1 MYKAIVCKIHT
12 REFPGADRLLIG
24 QCGAYQ
30 VIVGKDT
37 QDGQL
42 GLFFETDGRLGEDFA
57 KANDLIR
64 RKDENGNP
72 AGGMFEESRKVKSI
86 KLRGARSDGF
96 WCPLSHLNYL
106 GGDTSSLKE
115 GDQIDSFN
123 GAVFCEK
130 FVTKATQARQSK
142 NKSTPRDNKMFAKH
156 IDTGHFKRESHLIPE
171 GSIIYIT
178 EKMHGTS
185 FRLANVLDETPIQR
199 SPVGQFFAWLFNWPK
214 TKKEWKILVG
224 SRNVIVG
231 DSHTGFH
238 GAEAFRKKSVEG
250 IAPRKGECIYGEIVG
265 YTESGAPIMAT
276 QPTAGLKD
284 KKISEQYGD
293 KMEYS
298 YGCLPGT
305 CQTYVYRITQVNEDG
320 FVTELPWPQVKK
332 RCKELGLKHVPEIA
346 SSIILDNGDFDGAVS
361 LRGLSNITVNS
372 SENPDGSPLP
382 SLLDARHIREG
393 VVVRAESEHGTVW
406 LKEKGFVFK
415 CLEGI
420 CKESDD
426 FVDTE
431 EAA

>member
-37 QDGQL
+37 QDGVL
-42 GLFFETDGRLGEDFA
+42 GLFFETDGRLSEEFA
-57 KANDLIR
+57 AKNDLIR

-72 AGGMFEESRKVKSI
+72 AGGMFEENRKVKSI

-96 WCPLSHLNYL
+96 WCPLSHLDYT
-106 GGDTSSLKE
+106 GGDTSLLKE

-123 GAVFCEK
+123 GIVFCEK

-156 IDTGHFKRESHLIPE
+156 IDTGQFKRESHLIPE

-178 EKMHGTS
+178 EKLHGTS
-185 FRLANVLDETPIQR
+185 ARIGHVLDEQPIKR
-199 SPVGQFFAWLFNWPK
+199 GKIGQFFAWLLNWPK

-231 DSHTGFH
+231 DNHSGFH
-238 GAEAFRKKSVEG
+238 GAEEFRKKSAEG
-250 IAPRKGECIYGEIVG
+250 IVPRKGEILYGEIVG
-265 YTESGAPIMAT
+265 YTESGATIMAT
-276 QPTAGLKD
+276 QPTSGLKD
-284 KKISEQYGD
+284 KAISNRYGEN
-293 KMEYS
+293 MEYS

-332 RCKELGLKHVPEIA
+332 RCKELGLKHVPELVDPFLFQSKEGLIA
-346 SSIILDNGDFDGAVS
+346 VVS
-361 LRGLSNITVNS
+361 LKTEGPNV
-372 SENPDGSPLP
+372 PWP
-382 SLLDARHIREG
+382 SVLDDRHIREG
-393 VVVRAESEHGTVW
+393 VVVRAESEHGTMW
-406 LKEKGFVFK
+406 LKEKSFVFK

>member
-30 VIVGKDT
+30 VIVGRDT
-37 QDGQL
+37 QDGTL
-42 GLFFETDGRLGEDFA
+42 GLFFETDGRLSEDFA
-57 KANDLIR
+57 AKNDLIR

-72 AGGMFEESRKVKSI
+72 AGGMFEENRKVKSI

-96 WCPLSHLNYL
+96 WCPLSHLDYT
-106 GGDTSSLKE
+106 GGDTSKLKE
-115 GDQIDSFN
+115 GDQIDSLN
-123 GAVFCEK
+123 GTVFCEK
-130 FVTKATQARQSK
+130 YVTKATAARQGK
-142 NKSTPRDNKMFAKH
+142 NKTGRQRDNKMFAKH
-156 IDTGHFKRESHLIPE
+156 IDTGQFKRESRLIPE

-178 EKMHGTS
+178 EKLHGTS
-185 FRLANVLDETPIQR
+185 GRAMYALDDTKVERGPIGR
-199 SPVGQFFAWLFNWPK
+199 FFAWLFNLPK

-231 DSHTGFH
+231 DFHSGFY
-238 GAEAFRKKSVEG
+238 GAELFRKKSVEG
-250 IAPRKGECIYGEIVG
+250 VQLRKNECIFYEIVG
-265 YTESGAPIMAT
+265 YTESGDPIMAT
-276 QPTAGLKD
+276 QPTSGLKD
-284 KKISEQYGD
+284 KAISKQYGD

-332 RCKELGLKHVPEIA
+332 RCKELGLKHVPELTFGFFIPEM
-346 SSIILDNGDFDGAVS
+346 SDRVREIVQSHV
-361 LRGLSNITVNS
+361 
-372 SENPDGSPLP
+372 EKEDGSPLP
-382 SLLDARHIREG
+382 SVLDARHIREG
-393 VVVRAESEHGTVW
+393 AVVRAESEHGTMW
-406 LKEKGFVFK
+406 LKSKSLAFGI
-415 CLEGI
+415 LEGYL
-420 CKESDD
+420 KEFDD

>member
-1 MYKAIVCKIHT
+1 MYKAIVCRIHT

-42 GLFFETDGRLGEDFA
+42 GLFLETDGRLSEDFA
-57 KANDLIR
+57 KSNDLIR

-72 AGGMFEESRKVKSI
+72 AGGMFEENRKVKSI

-96 WCPLSHLNYL
+96 WCPLSHLDYL

-115 GDQIDSFN
+115 GDQIDSFH
-123 GAVFCEK
+123 GVVFCEK
-130 FVTKATQARQSK
+130 FVTKATQARQGK
-142 NKSTPRDNKMFAKH
+142 NKSGTPRDNKMFAKH
-156 IDTGHFKRESHLIPE
+156 IDTGHFKREAHLIPE

-178 EKMHGTS
+178 EKLHGTS
-185 FRLANVLDETPIQR
+185 FRLANVLDDTPIKR
-199 SPVGQFFAWLFNWPK
+199 NPIGQLFAWLLNWPK

-224 SRNVIVG
+224 SRNVIIG
-231 DSHTGFH
+231 DSHSGFH
-238 GAEAFRKKSVEG
+238 GAEEFRKQSVDG
-250 IAPRKGECIYGEIVG
+250 IVPRKGECIFGEIVG
-265 YTESGAPIMAT
+265 YSEAGAPIMAT
-276 QPTAGLKD
+276 QPTAGLRD
-284 KKISEQYGD
+284 KAVLKQYGEQ
-293 KMEYS
+293 MEYS

-305 CQTYVYRITQVNEDG
+305 CQTYVYRITQVNEDS

-332 RCKELGLKHVPEIA
+332 RCKELGLKHVPEVANGPYIHENNNQH
-346 SSIILDNGDFDGAVS
+346 SLDYLSKTVQSWCERTNGD
-361 LRGLSNITVNS
+361 
-372 SENPDGSPLP
+372 PLP

-393 VVVRAESEHGTVW
+393 VVVRAESEHGTMW
-406 LKEKGFVFK
+406 LKEKGFCFRL
-415 CLEGI
+415 LEGI